1 MTEVLLAEIGRKPID
16 DKQFDRESHS
26 LAAGLALGY
35 ITLAQGGSAVGLAD
49 IQIEDRLTAYILGRS
64 PGAVDSSHKSNRPSN
79 ISTSTKSSLVLEG
92 TQLLFEITSNSTFA
106 FQVAVS
112 M

>member
-35 ITLAQGGSAVGLAD
+35 ITLAQGGKAVGLAD
-49 IQIEDRLTAYILGRS
+49 IQIEDRLTAYISGRS
-64 PGAVDSSHKSNRPSN
+64 PGAVDSSQKSNRPAN
-79 ISTSTKSSLVLEG
+79 MVPTKSSLVLEG
-92 TQLLFEITSNSTFA
+92 IHFLYI
-106 FQVAVS
+106 
-112 M
+112 